1 MCFFVAEVFVPN
13 TADVWFSLSRVVP
26 VCAWH
31 S

>member
-1 MCFFVAEVFVPN
+1 MSVCAEVFVQN

-26 VCAWH
+26 VRAWR